1 MTKFE
6 SQVKHIQ
13 ASQEAVYTKLSDLNN
28 LQQLKDLVP
37 PGKLDM
43 IKAFDSDS
51 ITVEAPGVGEI
62 KMVVVERTP
71 SSCIKF
77 ASEKSPMPFN
87 LWIQLLPV
95 TESESKVKLT
105 VGVELNP
112 FLKAMVQKP
121 LTEAVER
128 MANALTLISY

>member
-13 ASQEAVYTKLSDLNN
+13 APQEAVYTKLSDLNN
-28 LQQLKDLVP
+28 LQQLMDLVS

-43 IKAFDSDS
+43 IKSFDADS

-62 KMVVVERTP
+62 KMIVVERTP

-87 LWIQLLPV
+87 LWIQMLPV
-95 TESESKVKLT
+95 TETESKVKVT
-105 VGVELNP
+105 VGVELNT

-121 LTEAVER
+121 LNDAVEK
-128 MANALTLISY
+128 MANALTLIKY